1 MLQQFSHFFYRR
13 VNPRLLGLFLLL
25 ELFFAGFLLPRCEKW
40 IIPAGA
46 QARILDLSFGFT
58 PDHAYKSLRAYEELG
73 RQRYLLV
80 ESLAD
85 TAYPLVYTGLFIL
98 LLSTLLRG
106 IFPESSKW
114 RLLNLWPLVAMLADY
129 AENAGII
136 SMLANYPTRL
146 DGAAVWASSAG
157 IVKWTA
163 VASSAAIAVVA
174 LVWRLKNRISNK
186 N

>member
-1 MLQQFSHFFYRR
+1 MLQQISHFFYQR
-13 VNPRLLGLFLLL
+13 VNPRLLGLFLFL
-25 ELFFAGFLLPRCEKW
+25 EVFFAGFLLPRCEKW

-46 QARILDLSFGFT
+46 KARILDLSFGFT
-58 PDHAYKSLRAYEELG
+58 PDQAYQSLEAYGEVG

-98 LLSTLLRG
+98 ILSTLLRG
-106 IFPESSKW
+106 IFPESSRW
-114 RLLNLWPLVAMLADY
+114 SLLNLWPLVAMLADY

-136 SMLANYPTRL
+136 SMLANYPNRL
-146 DGAAVWASSAG
+146 AGAAVWASSAG
-157 IVKWTA
+157 MCKWAA
-163 VASSAAIAVVA
+163 VASSAVIALVA